1 MEGNNTIYLTEQ
13 SILELLQGKVVYDDD
28 TKMKLGLTKRGI
40 LIKRLVDMAFDIE
53 QEIME
58 EARLSRIENA
68 MMLLAKELHMEKQ
81 LEYEMFGRQ
90 K

>member
-13 SILELLQGKVVYDDD
+13 SILE
-28 TKMKLGLTKRGI
+28 RGI

-68 MMLLAKELHMEKQ
+68 MMLLAKELHMDKM
-81 LEYEMFGRQ
+81 LEYEMFGRV